1 MPPHSKPCPG
11 CGVIVTIE
19 EPHGL
24 FAFGKDLP
32 LHCDPCAE
40 RLWAEYQRRQRA
52 EEMATRYGNLLAREL
67 VDTAVS
73 GRRILPGATG
83 KLRPSTRTRGRPRV
97 DGDGRNSNVCIYG
110 PTGTG
115 KSYMARCLLKR
126 IFFAGRD
133 VAEVSARRFCKTSDT
148 FAEGRGMYNAWKT
161 APGLLIDDIDK
172 TEWNHARVS
181 SLWELLDA
189 RSTGQCATVVTG
201 NVSPSDLMSLLRRAV
216 RGEME
221 NVSIVDATLQRL
233 KPCLTLQLIGK
244 SLR

>member
-67 VDTAVS
+67 VTPQFRDAAFS
-73 GRRILPGATG
+73 RSNREIEAINPDPWKAA
-83 KLRPSTRTRGRPRV
+83 RGW
-97 DGDGRNSNVCIYG
+97 DGRNSNVCIYG